1 MENLWNNTIFEP
13 SRYPKGTIMELLTGG
28 NQQLSNWM
36 QGLINRRQFILGTV
50 SLELYLKNNG
60 FYCLL
65 FGYLIPSLWIY
76 GIGEDVRPCE
86 GRLSRRTD
94 LQFSETSCHPQ
105 FTFCLLLIVWDVSL
119 HLFFPESLC
128 SAIMDAKPLYW

>member
-50 SLELYLKNNG
+50 SLELLFEKQW
-60 FYCLL
+60 FLL
-65 FGYLIPSLWIY
+65 SPVWIFNSQFVNLWDGWGCKTLWRKVVTKDRLTVFRNLLPSPVHFLPIAYSLRCELAPVFPRKSLFCHY
-76 GIGEDVRPCE
+76 GC
-86 GRLSRRTD
+86 
-94 LQFSETSCHPQ
+94 
-105 FTFCLLLIVWDVSL
+105 
-119 HLFFPESLC
+119 
-128 SAIMDAKPLYW
+128 